1 MPQPP
6 HRVAITTEIQNRTGI
21 DDAMIETL
29 VHRFYARIRD
39 DELLGPIFDAR
50 IEDWDT
56 HLQKMCIFWSSVTL
70 LTGEYHGQP
79 MVKHVFLPVDS
90 RHFDRWLALFEETAH
105 EVCPPPAA
113 EYFMDRARRIA
124 SSFELGIASRN
135 KVLLGRDERYV
146 NEELDAELEG

>member
-1 MPQPP
+1 MTHPP
-6 HRVAITTEIQNRTGI
+6 HRVAITTEIRNRTGI
-21 DDAMIETL
+21 DEAMIETL
-29 VHRFYARIRD
+29 VHSFYARIRED
-39 DELLGPIFDAR
+39 ALLGPIFGER
-50 IEDWDT
+50 IADWDT

-90 RHFDRWLALFEETAH
+90 RHFDRWLSLFEETAR
-105 EVCPPPAA
+105 EVCPAPAA

-135 KVLLGRDERYV
+135 NVLLSRDERYV
-146 NEELDAELEG
+146 NSELDAQPDS

>member
-6 HRVAITTEIQNRTGI
+6 HRVAITADIQNRTGI
-21 DDAMIETL
+21 DDAMIESL

-39 DELLGPIFDAR
+39 DALLGPIFAAR
-50 IEDWDT
+50 IDDWDA
-56 HLQKMCIFWSSVTL
+56 HLKKMCVFWSSVTL

-90 RHFDRWLALFEETAH
+90 RHFDRWLALFEETAR

-113 EYFMDRARRIA
+113 DYFMDRARRIA

-135 KVLLGRDERYV
+135 KVLLARGERYV
-146 NEELDAELEG
+146 NDALDVALES

>member
-1 MPQPP
+1 MPLPP
-6 HRVAITTEIQNRTGI
+6 HRVAITTDIQNRTGI
-21 DDAMIETL
+21 DDAMIESL

-39 DELLGPIFDAR
+39 DALLGPIFAAR
-50 IEDWDT
+50 IDDWDA
-56 HLQKMCIFWSSVTL
+56 HLEKMCVFWSSVTL

-90 RHFDRWLALFEETAH
+90 RHFDRWLALFEETTR

-113 EYFMDRARRIA
+113 DYFMDRARRIA

-135 KVLLGRDERYV
+135 KVLLARDDRYV
-146 NEELDAELEG
+146 NDALDVELES

>member
-6 HRVAITTEIQNRTGI
+6 HRVAITADIQNRTGI
-21 DDAMIETL
+21 DDAMIESL

-39 DELLGPIFDAR
+39 DALLGPIFAAR
-50 IEDWDT
+50 IDDWDA
-56 HLQKMCIFWSSVTL
+56 HLKKMCVFWSSVTL

>member
-124 SSFELGIASRN
+124 SSFELVGTS
-135 KVLLGRDERYV
+135 VM
-146 NEELDAELEG
+146 